1 MFPYNEYL
9 QLAKQWATA
18 SDEASL
24 RCSVS
29 RAYYACF
36 HLIKVFAEKDG
47 KIFKTDGVA
56 HKEVVDFLKN
66 NLDPNIK
73 MLGVRQD
80 RLRNRRTACDYEKT
94 IKNISGCTKACIMD
108 ADSIFNEIKVL
119 V

>member
-36 HLIKVFAEKDG
+36 HLIKAFAEKDPN
-47 KIFKTDGVA
+47 IHFSTDGIV
-56 HKEVVDFLKN
+56 HKQIVDFLKN
-66 NLDPNIK
+66 NPDSNMK
-73 MLGVRQD
+73 MLGIKQD
-80 RLRNRRTACDYEKT
+80 RLRNRRTSCDYEKT
-94 IKNISGCTKACIMD
+94 IKNISGCTKACILD
-108 ADSIFNEIKVL
+108 ADSIFNEIKV
-119 V
+119 